1 MPLKR
6 LSFIGSHGHT
16 FSHLPPRSVRSGE
29 TPSTLQLGEA
39 AVIAATT
46 GVPIIADFR
55 PMDIAV
61 GGEGAPLAPLAHL
74 WLFGDR
80 ERGRVIQNIGGMGD
94 ATYLPPRA
102 RSGDPRVI
110 AFDTGPGVMMLD
122 ARLTSGCMGMDRNG
136 LMASCGQVDQG
147 LLAELMRNPYFR
159 RRPPKS
165 TGRKEFGTSE
175 LDRIQARAGE
185 LAVAGDDLA
194 ATVMALTA
202 RSIAQACR
210 RFIMPVGRVDQLIA
224 AAGARETRR

>member
-1 MPLKR
+1 
-6 LSFIGSHGHT
+6 
-16 FSHLPPRSVRSGE
+16 
-29 TPSTLQLGEA
+29 
-39 AVIAATT
+39 
-46 GVPIIADFR
+46 
-55 PMDIAV
+55 
-61 GGEGAPLAPLAHL
+61 
-74 WLFGDR
+74 
-80 ERGRVIQNIGGMGD
+80 
-94 ATYLPPRA
+94 
-102 RSGDPRVI
+102 
-110 AFDTGPGVMMLD
+110 
-122 ARLTSGCMGMDRNG
+122 
-136 LMASCGQVDQG
+136 MASRGQVDQG